1 MSDRRHEVS
10 SPKRFFKNISASPF
24 RLLDLLS
31 PDSQHPSS
39 AHIRSHSH
47 DFLHR
52 RKHLDTNWTSLI
64 PPLPL
69 NPDSPSFKA
78 ADPVLNRHSIAVS
91 PVPRDLPDMLQPLAN
106 PDQERPFIIERNDR
120 NTPRDT
126 TRDTPRDTPRDI
138 ANPFVTKSKPG
149 TPLQPQFHSLARPR
163 NPQLQNQQLQNQQF
177 QTQQFQTPQTQNQQP
192 PSLSQFQSLSQYQS
206 LSQFQGLSQYQ
217 NLSQYQGLPFPNQQL
232 PQTQQLQNSPR
243 PSNAPPNLPQLSRN
257 QQPIGHPPKTPD
269 SKLMSRFLASP
280 KTPSTQ
286 NQPPG
291 SRSRQLQTMSPFGS
305 PVQQTPR
312 LGNPPSQFVPQ
323 SQSAQP
329 QTQQTP
335 KASRLLPDPLL
346 TPTQDK
352 KSLQRAATKR
362 RKNCKTCGQVISG
375 QFVRALNSAYHIECF
390 TCFKCGNQCSSK
402 FFPHD
407 VTDRNGNTVQV
418 PLCEYDYFKQLD
430 LICAACDSAL
440 RGPYITA
447 LGNKFHLDHFK
458 CSACGKVFE
467 SDESYYE
474 HENNIYCHFH
484 YSKLFA
490 TKCEG
495 CQSSIVKQF
504 VELFKGGR
512 NQQWH
517 PECYMVFKF
526 WNVSVTADCVGLPEK
541 LGIAYNTSNIDEI
554 EPKDLLM
561 IEQQIE
567 NAVMKCWMILSGFEE
582 IAASCISEMLL
593 CACTGKRNDGLAM
606 TGRLVVFVEILF
618 NALDFVQGMCLMYL
632 PDKSSVQSNPVAE
645 EIYSIDAFDKFQT
658 LRKEPRNISGKLMSY
673 LAILRKSSASL
684 SAKNT
689 SADLLSVVTG
699 TAHYL
704 KLMIRIGLNNALRL
718 NKLRSDSKAL
728 EGFLRLIKRYEEV
741 DITDK
746 LQGESRI
753 SISSRLVVPYNATD
767 SCVACLKSIEKA
779 CVAYK
784 SLRWHLKCFECSNC
798 HRKAS
803 QDFKIES
810 FLWGQDNKA
819 ICTDCARKGLGDGSG
834 YVSGFVKVSDLS
846 QLAYLL
852 RIAIFRS
859 KFAIKKNDVSLAH
872 TELTTSTRM
881 TNIEEEPT
889 ASDTETDYSRT
900 LSDITSLRAKRESQ
914 KLSNSIKKNARKSVI
929 LEAPEA
935 TIARESN
942 MAEEGELSQRKAS
955 TVSTLSFVPEADS
968 DQFDFSSNSLKIR
981 DDPPE
986 NTLVINLD
994 RTYDLLKNEK
1004 ALTLDDIPRIVAA
1017 EQAREQRPNAFKHHN
1032 SLYAKKD
1039 QPVRT
1044 VSVAN
1049 DDMHKDKS
1057 GMPNINYVSS
1067 YSKYYSEL
1075 TKRDHF
1081 ILRHIAVEALLEMK
1095 SEFSKDEL
1103 ATSVATKKAGT
1114 FWDKFKFGGD
1124 KTKHINVFG
1133 SDLKEVNKKYGVDS
1147 DLGVGPAQLR
1157 IPILVD
1163 DIIKALRQKDMS
1175 VEGIFRLNG
1184 NIKNLRELTEQ
1195 INKSPLKSPDF
1206 GKYSAVQLAA
1216 LMKKWLREL
1225 TNPLL
1230 TFELYDLWI
1239 SSRREK
1245 DPAIG
1250 KRILQ
1255 LACCMLPR
1263 SHRSLLEVLLYFFNW
1278 VASFAEIDEETGS
1291 KMDVHNLATV
1301 IAPNILLPKSSAQDG
1316 VASQS
1321 GESHFYGIEVVNQLI
1336 EMHEELAVI
1345 PSDLWAFFEKC
1356 QFLAKA
1362 DAMSSKDIFGITA
1375 KVLKENPQFFSR
1387 AVDAESSGFGRLPN
1401 SIKKGHTVVYNPNA

>member
-1 MSDRRHEVS
+1 MSERRNDVS
-10 SPKRFFKNISASPF
+10 SPKRFFKNISTSPF
-24 RLLDLLS
+24 RLLDRAS
-31 PDSQHPSS
+31 PDVPLQSP
-39 AHIRSHSH
+39 AHARSHSH
-47 DFLHR
+47 DFFHR

-64 PPLPL
+64 PPIPL
-69 NPDSPSFKA
+69 NPNSPSHQRT
-78 ADPVLNRHSIAVS
+78 DPVLNRHSIAGS
-91 PVPRDLPDMLQPLAN
+91 PMSRDLPDMLQPLPN
-106 PDQERPFIIERNDR
+106 PDNERPFIIERHEAER
-120 NTPRDT
+120 SRDIA
-126 TRDTPRDTPRDI
+126 I
-138 ANPFVTKSKPG
+138 ANPFVSD
-149 TPLQPQFHSLARPR
+149 RPHQAH
-163 NPQLQNQQLQNQQF
+163 NPPFSSTHNQQF
-177 QTQQFQTPQTQNQQP
+177 LSQKGHPLFSASPLNPQYLVPLDAQFTRQQQSSHIPLPQHSPLLLSSQLPKTPQPANAP
-192 PSLSQFQSLSQYQS
+192 PSL
-206 LSQFQGLSQYQ
+206 
-217 NLSQYQGLPFPNQQL
+217 
-232 PQTQQLQNSPR
+232 
-243 PSNAPPNLPQLSRN
+243 PQLTRSH
-257 QQPIGHPPKTPD
+257 QPSGNPPKTPD
-269 SKLMSRFLASP
+269 SKLMLRFIASP
-280 KTPSTQ
+280 TPSGMPDQ
-286 NQPPG
+286 AHN
-291 SRSRQLQTMSPFGS
+291 SRPRQLPGM
-305 PVQQTPR
+305 TPASEPPITSR
-312 LGNPPSQFVPQ
+312 GDANPPLAHQ
-323 SQSAQP
+323 SQSTQP
-329 QTQQTP
+329 LSDQTP
-335 KASRLLPDPLL
+335 QNSRQIQDPQA
-346 TPTQDK
+346 TPTHDK
-352 KSLQRAATKR
+352 RLQRNATRR
-362 RKNCKTCGQVISG
+362 RKNCKACGQVISG

-390 TCFKCGNQCSSK
+390 TCYRCGKQCSSK

-407 VTDRNGNTVQV
+407 VVDRNGNTVQV
-418 PLCEYDYFKQLD
+418 PLCEYDYFKELD
-430 LICAACDSAL
+430 LICASCDNAL

-458 CSACGKVFE
+458 CSECGKVFE

-474 HENNIYCHFH
+474 HENNIFCHFH

-495 CQSSIVKQF
+495 CHSSIVKQF

-526 WNVSVTADCVGLPEK
+526 WNVSMTAECVGLPEK
-541 LGIAYNTSNIDEI
+541 LGIDYNASNVDSI
-554 EPKDLLM
+554 EPNDLLVV
-561 IEQQIE
+561 EQQIE
-567 NAVMKCWMILSGFEE
+567 TSVMKCWMILSGFEE
-582 IAASCISEMLL
+582 ITASCISEMLL
-593 CACTGKRNDGLAM
+593 CACTGKRNDGVSM

-618 NALDFVQGMCLMYL
+618 NALDFIQGMCSVYL
-632 PDKSSVQSNPVAE
+632 SEKSTSRNNSAAE

-673 LAILRKSSASL
+673 MAILRKSKVSSN
-684 SAKNT
+684 KNT
-689 SADLLSVVTG
+689 SAELLSVVTG

-704 KLMIRIGLNNALRL
+704 KLMIRIGLNNALKL
-718 NKLRSDSKAL
+718 NKLRYDSKAL
-728 EGFLRLIKRYEEV
+728 EGFLNIIKQYEEV
-741 DITDK
+741 DVKDK
-746 LQGESRI
+746 LQGEARV
-753 SISSRLVVPYNATD
+753 SISSRLAVPFNATD
-767 SCVACLKSIEKA
+767 ACVACLKSIEKA

-784 SLRWHLKCFECSNC
+784 SLRWHTKCFECFNC
-798 HRKAS
+798 QRKPS

-810 FLWGQDNKA
+810 FLWGQDNRA
-819 ICTDCARKGLGDGSG
+819 ICTDCSRKGHADSSG
-834 YVSGFVKVSDLS
+834 WVSGFVKVSDLS

-852 RIAIFRS
+852 RIAILRS
-859 KFAIKKNDVSLAH
+859 RYAITKSEIPVARTQLA
-872 TELTTSTRM
+872 TSTRM

-889 ASDTETDYSRT
+889 ASDTETDYTRT

-929 LEAPEA
+929 LAAPEA
-935 TIARESN
+935 TIAKESN
-942 MAEEGELSQRKAS
+942 MAEEGEASERK
-955 TVSTLSFVPEADS
+955 VSAVSALSFVTLEADT
-968 DQFDFSSNSLKIR
+968 DQFDFSSSSLKIKE
-981 DDPPE
+981 DPPD
-986 NTLVINLD
+986 NSLAINLD
-994 RTYDLLKNEK
+994 RTFDLLKNEK

-1044 VSVAN
+1044 VLIAN
-1049 DDMHKDKS
+1049 DDIIKGGLGES
-1057 GMPNINYVSS
+1057 YTNTPSV

-1081 ILRHIAVEALLEMK
+1081 ILRHIAVEALLEIA
-1095 SEFSKDEL
+1095 SQFSKDEL
-1103 ATSVATKKAGT
+1103 AHLVATKKAGN
-1114 FWDKFKFGGD
+1114 FWDKFKFGGE
-1124 KTKHINVFG
+1124 KSKNITVFG
-1133 SDLKEVNKKYGVDS
+1133 SDLKDVNKKYGVDS

-1195 INKSPLKSPDF
+1195 INKNPLKSPDF

-1245 DPAIG
+1245 DAAAS

-1291 KMDVHNLATV
+1291 KMDIHNLATV

-1316 VASQS
+1316 AITQS
-1321 GESHFYGIEVVNQLI
+1321 GESHFYGIEVVHQLI

-1345 PSDLWAFFEKC
+1345 PNDLWAFFEKC
-1356 QFLAKA
+1356 QFLSKSE
-1362 DAMSSKDIFGITA
+1362 AMSSKDIFGATS
-1375 KVLKENPQFFSR
+1375 KVLKENPQYFAR
-1387 AVDAESSGFGRLPN
+1387 AMAAEPAGFGRLQN
-1401 SIKKGHTVVYNPNA
+1401 SIKKGQTVVHHPST

>member
-1 MSDRRHEVS
+1 MSDRREVS
-10 SPKRFFKNISASPF
+10 SPKRFFKNISSSPF
-24 RLLDLLS
+24 RLLDLAS
-31 PDSQHPSS
+31 PEAPLQSP
-39 AHIRSHSH
+39 AHVRSHSH
-47 DFLHR
+47 DFFHR

-69 NPDSPSFKA
+69 NPGSPSYKFS
-78 ADPVLNRHSIAVS
+78 DPVQNRHSIAVS
-91 PVPRDLPDMLQPLAN
+91 PGARDLPDMLQPLPN
-106 PDQERPFIIERNDR
+106 PAQERPFIIERHE
-120 NTPRDT
+120 RDGS
-126 TRDTPRDTPRDI
+126 RDIAI
-138 ANPFVTKSKPG
+138 ANPFVTKTNSNPAS
-149 TPLQPQFHSLARPR
+149 LQLPNQLQFLNSLNVHMLVQPTQVQ
-163 NPQLQNQQLQNQQF
+163 PTQNQQLLNLQFLNQQF
-177 QTQQFQTPQTQNQQP
+177 LSQQYLNHLQFQNA
-192 PSLSQFQSLSQYQS
+192 S
-206 LSQFQGLSQYQ
+206 
-217 NLSQYQGLPFPNQQL
+217 
-232 PQTQQLQNSPR
+232 R
-243 PSNAPPNLPQLSRN
+243 PVNAPVNPSQLSRS
-257 QQPIGHPPKTPD
+257 QQPVGHPPKTPD
-269 SKLMSRFLASP
+269 SKLMPRYFASP
-280 KTPSTQ
+280 KTPSAL
-286 NQPPG
+286 QPSGP
-291 SRSRQLQTMSPFGS
+291 RSRQLQTMSPFDS
-305 PVQQTPR
+305 PVQRSPGQAD
-312 LGNPPSQFVPQ
+312 PPSQPIPQ
-323 SQSAQP
+323 SQAVQP
-329 QTQQTP
+329 QSQQTP
-335 KASRLLPDPLL
+335 QGSRQLQDPQA
-346 TPTQDK
+346 TPTQDRK
-352 KSLQRAATKR
+352 PLQRNATKR
-362 RKNCKTCGQVISG
+362 RKNCKACGQVISG

-390 TCFKCGNQCSSK
+390 TCYKCGDQCSSK

-407 VTDRNGNTVQV
+407 ITDRNGNAVQV

-430 LICAACDSAL
+430 LICASCDSAL

-541 LGIAYNTSNIDEI
+541 LGIEYNASNIDGI
-554 EPKDLLM
+554 EPNDLLM
-561 IEQQIE
+561 IEQHIE
-567 NAVMKCWMILSGFEE
+567 TAVMKCWMILSGFEE
-582 IAASCISEMLL
+582 ITAACISEMLL
-593 CACTGKRNDGLAM
+593 CACTGKRNEGLSM

-618 NALDFVQGMCLMYL
+618 NALDFIQSMCLMYL
-632 PDKSSVQSNPVAE
+632 PDKSSVENNPVSE
-645 EIYSIDAFDKFQT
+645 EIYSLDAFDKFQA

-673 LAILRKSSASL
+673 MAILRKSNQSS
-684 SAKNT
+684 SSKNT
-689 SADLLSVVTG
+689 SAELLSVVTG

-704 KLMIRIGLNNALRL
+704 KLMIRIGLNNALKL

-728 EGFLRLIKRYEEV
+728 EGFLRLIKQYEEV
-741 DITDK
+741 DMADK

-753 SISSRLVVPYNATD
+753 SISSRLAVPYNATD
-767 SCVACLKSIEKA
+767 SCVVCLKSIEKA
-779 CVAYK
+779 CVGYK
-784 SLRWHLKCFECSNC
+784 NLRWHIKCFECSNC

-859 KFAIKKNDVSLAH
+859 RFAIKKNEIIPVAR
-872 TELTTSTRM
+872 TELTSSARM

-914 KLSNSIKKNARKSVI
+914 KLSNSIKKSARKSVI

-942 MAEEGELSQRKAS
+942 MAEEVDFSQRKPS
-955 TVSTLSFVPEADS
+955 TVSTLSFVPLESDS

-986 NTLVINLD
+986 NSLVINLD

-1044 VSVAN
+1044 ISVAN
-1049 DDMHKDKS
+1049 DDMSKGGS
-1057 GMPNINYVSS
+1057 GMTNFNTAST

-1075 TKRDHF
+1075 SKRDHF
-1081 ILRHIAVEALLEMK
+1081 VLRHIAVEALLEM
-1095 SEFSKDEL
+1095 SNQFSKEEL
-1103 ATSVATKKAGT
+1103 ANLVATKKAGT

-1124 KTKHINVFG
+1124 KAKHINVFG

-1147 DLGVGPAQLR
+1147 DWGVGPAQLR

-1206 GKYSAVQLAA
+1206 SKYSAVQLAA

-1245 DPAIG
+1245 DPAIS

-1291 KMDVHNLATV
+1291 KMDIHNLATV

-1345 PSDLWAFFEKC
+1345 PGDLWTFFEKC

-1362 DAMSSKDIFGITA
+1362 DALSSKDIFGATG
-1375 KVLKENPQFFSR
+1375 KVLKENPQYFAKAAS
-1387 AVDAESSGFGRLPN
+1387 ADAGGFGRLQN
-1401 SIKKGHTVVYNPNA
+1401 SIKKGQTVVHNPSL

>member
-1 MSDRRHEVS
+1 MSDRRHDVS
-10 SPKRFFKNISASPF
+10 SPKRFFKNIAPSPF
-24 RLLDLLS
+24 RLLELLS
-31 PDSQHPSS
+31 PSPPPAEPSHS
-39 AHIRSHSH
+39 RSHSH
-47 DFLHR
+47 DFFHR

-69 NPDSPSFKA
+69 NPDSPSRKA
-78 ADPVLNRHSIAVS
+78 ADPGLNRHSIAVS
-91 PVPRDLPDMLQPLAN
+91 PVPRDLPDMLQPLPN
-106 PDQERPFIIERNDR
+106 PEMEQPFIIDR
-120 NTPRDT
+120 NERDMS
-126 TRDTPRDTPRDI
+126 RDKSREVAI
-138 ANPFVTKSKPG
+138 ANPFVTRPSQQSQSQSFHFQQQLFQSLIQNHQKSQG
-149 TPLQPQFHSLARPR
+149 QQPLQNLQFQGQHQNL
-163 NPQLQNQQLQNQQF
+163 QFQNQLHTESQPKTPRTQQSQSQ
-177 QTQQFQTPQTQNQQP
+177 QTQQQQQQTPQKQIQQQHNQ
-192 PSLSQFQSLSQYQS
+192 SFQQ
-206 LSQFQGLSQYQ
+206 
-217 NLSQYQGLPFPNQQL
+217 
-232 PQTQQLQNSPR
+232 SPR
-243 PSNAPPNLPQLSRN
+243 PSNPPPNPPR
-257 QQPIGHPPKTPD
+257 QQPGHAPKTPD
-269 SKLMSRFLASP
+269 SKLMLRYLAASP
-280 KTPSTQ
+280 KTPSAQ
-286 NQPPG
+286 NQHSS
-291 SRSRQLQTMSPFGS
+291 SRSRQLQVLSPFDS
-305 PVQQTPR
+305 PVQRTPSEGR
-312 LGNPPSQFVPQ
+312 PPHQPVSQ
-323 SQSAQP
+323 SQSVQP
-329 QTQQTP
+329 SQQTP
-335 KASRLLPDPLL
+335 QALRQFQDPLA
-346 TPTQDK
+346 TPTQDRK
-352 KSLQRAATKR
+352 LIQRNATKR
-362 RKNCKTCGQVISG
+362 RKNCKTCGQIISG

-390 TCFKCGNQCSSK
+390 TCYKCGDQCSSK

-407 VTDRNGNTVQV
+407 ITDRNGNVMQV

-430 LICAACDSAL
+430 LICASCDSAL

-474 HENNIYCHFH
+474 HDNNIYCHFH

-526 WNVSVTADCVGLPEK
+526 WNVSMTADSVGLPEK
-541 LGIAYNTSNIDEI
+541 LSIAYNASNIDQI
-554 EPKDLLM
+554 DPSDLLM

-582 IAASCISEMLL
+582 IAAACISEMLL
-593 CACTGKRNDGLAM
+593 CACTGKREDGLAM

-618 NALDFVQGMCLMYL
+618 NALDFVQAMCLMYL
-632 PDKSSVQSNPVAE
+632 PDKSSVQPNPVSE

-673 LAILRKSSASL
+673 LAILRKSNQTLA
-684 SAKNT
+684 AKSR

-704 KLMIRIGLNNALRL
+704 KLMIRIGLNNALKL

-728 EGFLRLIKRYEEV
+728 EGFLRIIKRYEDV
-741 DITDK
+741 DISDK

-753 SISSRLVVPYNATD
+753 SISSRLAVPYNATD

-784 SLRWHLKCFECSNC
+784 SLRWHVKCFECSNC
-798 HRKAS
+798 LRKAS

-810 FLWGQDNKA
+810 FLYGQDNRV
-819 ICTDCARKGLGDGSG
+819 ICTDCARKGLDNGSG

-859 KFAIKKNDVSLAH
+859 KFAIKNNGANQTPL
-872 TELTTSTRM
+872 EQTTSTRM

-889 ASDTETDYSRT
+889 TSDTETDYSRT

-914 KLSNSIKKNARKSVI
+914 KLSNSIKKSARKSVI

-935 TIARESN
+935 TMARESN
-942 MAEEGELSQRKAS
+942 MAEEGENPQRKAS
-955 TVSTLSFVPEADS
+955 TVSTLSFVPLETDS
-968 DQFDFSSNSLKIR
+968 DQFDFSSQSVRIR

-986 NTLVINLD
+986 NSLVINLD

-1049 DDMHKDKS
+1049 DDLKKGT
-1057 GMPNINYVSS
+1057 GMTNTNDMPSC
-1067 YSKYYSEL
+1067 SKYYSEL

-1095 SEFSKDEL
+1095 CAFSKDEL
-1103 ATSVATKKAGT
+1103 ANLVSTKKAGN
-1114 FWDKFKFGGD
+1114 FWDRFKFGD
-1124 KTKHINVFG
+1124 KTKNVNVFG
-1133 SDLKEVNKKYGVDS
+1133 GDLKDVTKKYGVDS

-1195 INKSPLKSPDF
+1195 INKNPLKSPDF
-1206 GKYSAVQLAA
+1206 SKYSAVQLAA

-1245 DPAIG
+1245 DPATS

-1291 KMDVHNLATV
+1291 KMDIHNLATV
-1301 IAPNILLPKSSAQDG
+1301 LAPNILLPKSSAQDG

-1336 EMHEELAVI
+1336 EMHEEIAVI
-1345 PSDLWAFFEKC
+1345 PGDIWSFFEKC

-1362 DAMSSKDIFGITA
+1362 DPMSSKDIFVATSKI
-1375 KVLKENPQFFSR
+1375 LKDNPQYFKG
-1387 AVDAESSGFGRLPN
+1387 VNAESPEFGRLAN
-1401 SIKKGHTVVYNPNA
+1401 SIKKGQTVVYNPNDG